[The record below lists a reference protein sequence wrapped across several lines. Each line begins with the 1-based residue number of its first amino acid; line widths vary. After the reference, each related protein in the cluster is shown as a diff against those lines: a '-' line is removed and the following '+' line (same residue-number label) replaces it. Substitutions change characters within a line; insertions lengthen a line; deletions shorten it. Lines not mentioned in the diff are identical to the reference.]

1 MNVEE
6 VLDREEELD
15 SINSKRII
23 LADDLQI
30 LRTKYGEAKFKLFIE
45 LAKKIKEYQSKRK
58 ALGVD
63 MAIIMM
69 MAEDQEKE
77 KPELENSYK
86 DYITCYEEYKGLVI
100 LVEALRNKSISIQAI
115 MKHSVDNERFGNT
128 N

>member
-77 KPELENSYK
+77 KPELEGAYK

-100 LVEALRNKSISIQAI
+100 LVEALRDKSISIQAI
-115 MKHSVDNERFGNT
+115 MIHSVDNERFGNT